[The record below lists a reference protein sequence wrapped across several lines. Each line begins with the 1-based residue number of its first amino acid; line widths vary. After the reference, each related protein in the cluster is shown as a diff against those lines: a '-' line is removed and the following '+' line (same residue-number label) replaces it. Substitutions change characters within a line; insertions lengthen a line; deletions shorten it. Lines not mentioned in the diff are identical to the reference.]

1 MRVVRIL
8 SSVTGTVLIV
18 VSLASPLAAQDAG
31 VQAAV
36 IPEAGVVHP
45 VAPRGVAVERPTLRE
60 ASLRPA
66 TDAGDTQVALPN
78 RSFDGARRPAALMP
92 LYASLVALQGLDFH
106 STRRAL
112 DTGQAREANPAMRP
126 FVKHD
131 AAFLVLKGGATV
143 GVIWASEKMW
153 KRSPR
158 AAVIVAGLVNAAMAA
173 VVANNYR
180 TVGR

>member
-8 SSVTGTVLIV
+8 SSVTGTVLIAL
-18 VSLASPLAAQDAG
+18 SLASPLAAQDAD

-36 IPEAGVVHP
+36 AS
-45 VAPRGVAVERPTLRE
+45 PTLRE
-60 ASLRPA
+60 ALLRPA
-66 TDAGDTQVALPN
+66 IDAADTQLTAPN

-112 DTGQAREANPAMRP
+112 DTGMGREANPAMRP

-131 AAFLVLKGGATV
+131 AAFLALKGGATV

-153 KRSPR
+153 KRNR
-158 AAVIVAGLVNAAMAA
+158 KAAVIFAGLVNVAMAA

>member
-8 SSVTGTVLIV
+8 SSVTGTILIAL
-18 VSLASPLAAQDAG
+18 SLASPLAAQDAE
-31 VQAAV
+31 VHA
-36 IPEAGVVHP
+36 PVV
-45 VAPRGVAVERPTLRE
+45 GSLTLRE
-60 ASLRPA
+60 ALVHPA
-66 TDAGDTQVALPN
+66 IDVRDTQLTAPN
-78 RSFDGARRPAALMP
+78 RSFDGGRRPSALMP

-131 AAFLVLKGGATV
+131 AAFLALKGGATA

-153 KRSPR
+153 KRNR
-158 AAVIVAGLVNAAMAA
+158 KAAVIFAGLVNAAMAA

-180 TVGR
+180 TVVR